1 MARKSS
7 TVIKG
12 INNKPTK
19 PGGVKIEKPLDIL
32 TKEKQAKGISYTAH
46 KPVLNLKKKK
56 RRRRIL

>member
-1 MARKSS
+1 MARKSL

-32 TKEKQAKGISYTAH
+32 TKEKQAKGMSNTAH
-46 KPVLNLKKKK
+46 KPVLKKK
-56 RRRRIL
+56 RRIL